1 MALTFESKS
10 ITKTVSIDDLS
21 KLSRAEI
28 ALLKDELEKAVLD
41 MDASLADITYEK
53 HQDGLEPNKNWVH
66 AINKKQKICETFL
79 QTINDQLHIWRL
91 RCPPFVDMLGNAAN
105 NALHAADHA
114 AGHAA
119 GHAVQNHVLKIPC
132 PIWACPSH
140 VLKSHVLKIQCIK
153 H

>member
-79 QTINDQLHIWRL
+79 QTINDQLQLNNSQFIQKKYNKIFHNLLISALGEDQL
-91 RCPPFVDMLGNAAN
+91 RAIEHKAKNLTFEGMIDSQGN
-105 NALHAADHA
+105 
-114 AGHAA
+114 
-119 GHAVQNHVLKIPC
+119 
-132 PIWACPSH
+132 S
-140 VLKSHVLKIQCIK
+140 
-153 H
+153 

>member
-28 ALLKDELEKAVLD
+28 ALLKDELKKAVLD

-79 QTINDQLHIWRL
+79 QTINDQLQLNNSQFVQKKYNKIFHNLLISALGEDQL
-91 RCPPFVDMLGNAAN
+91 RAIEQKAKNLTFEGMIDSQGNT
-105 NALHAADHA
+105 
-114 AGHAA
+114 
-119 GHAVQNHVLKIPC
+119 
-132 PIWACPSH
+132 
-140 VLKSHVLKIQCIK
+140 
-153 H
+153 

>member
-79 QTINDQLHIWRL
+79 QTINDQLQLNNSQFIQKKYKKIFHNLLISALGEDQL
-91 RCPPFVDMLGNAAN
+91 RAIEQKAKNLTFEGMIDSQGN
-105 NALHAADHA
+105 
-114 AGHAA
+114 
-119 GHAVQNHVLKIPC
+119 
-132 PIWACPSH
+132 S
-140 VLKSHVLKIQCIK
+140 
-153 H
+153 

>member
-79 QTINDQLHIWRL
+79 QTINDQLQLNNSQFIQKKYNKIFHNLLISALGEDQL
-91 RCPPFVDMLGNAAN
+91 RAIEQKAKNLTFEGMIDSQGN
-105 NALHAADHA
+105 
-114 AGHAA
+114 
-119 GHAVQNHVLKIPC
+119 
-132 PIWACPSH
+132 S
-140 VLKSHVLKIQCIK
+140 
-153 H
+153 

>member
-79 QTINDQLHIWRL
+79 QTIKDQLKLNNSQFIQKKYNKIFHNLLISALGEDQL
-91 RCPPFVDMLGNAAN
+91 RAIEQKAKNLTFEGMIDSQGN
-105 NALHAADHA
+105 
-114 AGHAA
+114 
-119 GHAVQNHVLKIPC
+119 
-132 PIWACPSH
+132 S
-140 VLKSHVLKIQCIK
+140 
-153 H
+153 